1 MKIQEPLNL
10 SQFRKNQSIP
20 ANLLRS
26 ICSSLQIET
35 EKIDGMLFANAFSK
49 EYGINTD
56 TLIFYAFQ
64 EYENT
69 GELVNTISKN
79 FIDIKIGNADSA
91 IWVSIG
97 DLEEQIRKER
107 NSTTAPPQAAG
118 GDLVPVNKPSTIR
131 TRSIPS
137 TGAGVLPMEQGE
149 VLAALVKA
157 LVEGQKPLLSN
168 YEELSKA
175 AEKNWLLTSEVLGQ
189 LLGMTKSTITSKG
202 TTFRK
207 IGYEFEKVKEG
218 SATLWKV
225 RQY

>member
-1 MKIQEPLNL
+1 MKPTEPLNL
-10 SQFRKNQSIP
+10 TDFRKNQSIP

-26 ICSSLQIET
+26 LCSSLQIKT
-35 EKIDGMLFANAFSK
+35 EKIDGMLFTNAFSK
-49 EYGINTD
+49 EYGIYTD
-56 TLIFYAFQ
+56 TLLVYAFC

-69 GELVNTISKN
+69 GELVNTLSKN
-79 FIDIKIGNADSA
+79 FIDIKIGNNNAVL
-91 IWVSIG
+91 VSIEE
-97 DLEEQIRKER
+97 LENEVRKQR
-107 NSTTAPPQAAG
+107 TTPPPEAAG
-118 GDLVPVNKPSTIR
+118 GDLVPVSKTSTLQ
-131 TRSIPS
+131 TRSIPP
-137 TGAGVLPMEQGE
+137 TGAGVLPAEQGE
-149 VLAALVKA
+149 VLAALVRA
-157 LVEGQKPLLSN
+157 LVEGQKPLLN
-168 YEELSKA
+168 AYEELSRA